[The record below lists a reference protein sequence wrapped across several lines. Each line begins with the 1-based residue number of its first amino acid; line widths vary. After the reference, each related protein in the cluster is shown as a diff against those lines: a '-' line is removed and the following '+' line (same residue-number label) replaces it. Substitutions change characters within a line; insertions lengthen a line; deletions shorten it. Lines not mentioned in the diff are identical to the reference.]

1 LPGGAAVTLARGL
14 VAALIASFLL
24 AVPVS
29 AQNRGDPGK
38 FDFYVLAL
46 SWSPSYCEAVGNKRS
61 GDEQCRRGR
70 PFAFVVHGLWPQ
82 YERGYPRDCV
92 NPAPWLPETL
102 IRSSLDLMPAR
113 ALVLHEWREHGTC
126 SGLAPQAYFDA
137 VRRARERI
145 SIPNPFVRLSA
156 YTMVSPAEVEQAF
169 LEANPGLAANMISV
183 TCDNRH
189 LREIHIC
196 LSRDLEFHA
205 CPEIDHRAC
214 RTPRVV
220 MPPVRGG

>member
-1 LPGGAAVTLARGL
+1 MTSRGL
-14 VAALIASFLL
+14 VAALAALL
-24 AVPVS
+24 AVTAPPVV

-46 SWSPSYCEAVGNKRS
+46 SWSPSYCEAIGSKRS

-82 YERGYPRDCV
+82 FERGFPRNCV
-92 NPAPWLPETL
+92 APAPWIPEPL

-113 ALVLHEWREHGTC
+113 GLVVHEWREHGTC
-126 SGLAPQAYFDA
+126 SGLSPQAYFETM
-137 VRRARERI
+137 RRARERV
-145 SIPNPFVRLSA
+145 SIPTRFERLDD
-156 YTMVSPAEVEQAF
+156 YTMVSPAEVEQEF
-169 LEANPGLAANMISV
+169 LTANPDLAPNMISV
-183 TCDNRH
+183 SCDNRH
-189 LREIHIC
+189 LREVHIC
-196 LSRDLEFHA
+196 MTKDLEFRA
-205 CPEIDHRAC
+205 CPEVDRRAC